1 MKIHR
6 QLKNLWLRFGYSCIN
21 ITLLILNF
29 GLVWLLKIFYGEQA
43 VKHFLPCPIWVAD
56 VSLMIQHVPTAQTN
70 MKMCCMRFGTVQSY
84 LQFGTNTLNGILG
97 EIWVFGLS
105 TAAILCTGFR
115 LQPRIFSMLT
125 RTIWFRCNKVR
136 FSPPGFPLD
145 QVLQRAITS
154 LLEFWVAQPKRQSP
168 NN

>member
-43 VKHFLPCPIWVAD
+43 VIHFLPCPIWVAD

-70 MKMCCMRFGTVQSY
+70 MKMCYMRFGTVQAY
-84 LQFGTNTLNGILG
+84 LQFGTKTLNGILG
-97 EIWVFGLS
+97 EYEFSYFPQLLSFVLDLDCSPEFFQCLHEPYGLGATRSDFLHQVFLLIKFCSEQLLLS
-105 TAAILCTGFR
+105 WSFG
-115 LQPRIFSMLT
+115 
-125 RTIWFRCNKVR
+125 
-136 FSPPGFPLD
+136 
-145 QVLQRAITS
+145 
-154 LLEFWVAQPKRQSP
+154 
-168 NN
+168 